1 LAAAQYIDMRCPD
14 LPKVLFRIDYRW
26 SAGDIELTRKY
37 AAELRTLR
45 MGRAMSETD
54 RTQVSDRIGTV
65 SLPAMRHPM
74 RSIGSE
80 RIPLQAG
87 STYSPTVARHAMRFW
102 CCRLTARQTLTS
114 GLRFSGALEV

>member
-1 LAAAQYIDMRCPD
+1 MRCPD

-65 SLPAMRHPM
+65 SLPAMRASHALDRKRAHPIA
-74 RSIGSE
+74 SGID
-80 RIPLQAG
+80 LL
-87 STYSPTVARHAMRFW
+87 TYCCTACDAFLVLPIDSPTNANF
-102 CCRLTARQTLTS
+102 
-114 GLRFSGALEV
+114 GAAI